1 MVRHVFRKKFSSG
14 NSFTLTELLIVIA
27 IIAILSSM
35 LLPALNRA
43 RENART
49 SQCAGNLKN
58 AGLAIQIYQDD
69 FDHYLIPG
77 ASKIGNINN
86 YTWRYLLVKGQYLT
100 REVLYC
106 PSNQMDS
113 DTSLGVN
120 NCYSYPNSFALNNS
134 DYVHAHNAPS
144 IPGKKTTVMKKAS
157 QVMLAGDVGL
167 LSRQSSSTPVSSWVA
182 SKAENFGL
190 MSFPKIRYPN
200 VAWTNNANFNGNSS
214 NSWIF
219 FPRHLG
225 MGNIVAYDGHTER
238 IKLERITDFPP
249 ENPECIYKHM
259 E

>member
-58 AGLAIQIYQDD
+58 AGLAIQIYHDD
-69 FDHYLIPG
+69 FDHY
-77 ASKIGNINN
+77 
-86 YTWRYLLVKGQYLT
+86 QYLT

-144 IPGKKTTVMKKAS
+144 IPGKKTTVIKKAS

-182 SKAENFGL
+182 SKAENFGV
-190 MSFPKIRYPN
+190 MSFPKVRYPN
-200 VAWTNNANFNGNSS
+200 AAWTNNANFNGNSS

>member
-77 ASKIGNINN
+77 VSKIGNINN

-106 PSNQMDS
+106 PSNQMETPLQTVTARTKPQQAS
-113 DTSLGVN
+113 GRPRGSPPRRRRVRADTRWR
-120 NCYSYPNSFALNNS
+120 
-134 DYVHAHNAPS
+134 
-144 IPGKKTTVMKKAS
+144 PG
-157 QVMLAGDVGL
+157 
-167 LSRQSSSTPVSSWVA
+167 
-182 SKAENFGL
+182 
-190 MSFPKIRYPN
+190 
-200 VAWTNNANFNGNSS
+200 
-214 NSWIF
+214 
-219 FPRHLG
+219 
-225 MGNIVAYDGHTER
+225 
-238 IKLERITDFPP
+238 
-249 ENPECIYKHM
+249 
-259 E
+259 